1 VFSKNIIK
9 IDKENI
15 MLYSYSST
23 PIIFLNPAFSL
34 VTKHLYKKEH
44 KS

>member
-9 IDKENI
+9 IYKENI

-23 PIIFLNPAFSL
+23 PIIFFKPSIQSG
-34 VTKHLYKKEH
+34 H
-44 KS
+44 